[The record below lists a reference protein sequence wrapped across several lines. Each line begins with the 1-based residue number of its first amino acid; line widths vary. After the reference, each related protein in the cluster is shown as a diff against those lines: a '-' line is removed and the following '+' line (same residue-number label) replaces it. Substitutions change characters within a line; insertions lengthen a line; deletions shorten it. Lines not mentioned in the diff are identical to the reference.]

1 MRPEHVPRLLVEAR
15 ASTHT
20 AALKVATP
28 AWAPTQLPRGQVG
41 RCSCIWPTVEFSGMA
56 QGIYNLI

>member
-1 MRPEHVPRLLVEAR
+1 MRPEHVPRLLVEAG

-20 AALKVATP
+20 AGLKVATP

-41 RCSCIWPTVEFSGMA
+41 RCSCIWPTVEFSGLA
-56 QGIYNLI
+56 